1 MKVVFCD
8 IDGVLNSHGS
18 TENGRRLQDNRTGC
32 IYVDETC
39 FCPTAISNLN
49 VLIEDINNLW
59 IVISSS
65 WRVFHP
71 LEEIRRMLAM
81 AGFLYPWRILDKT
94 PRGSSRGLE
103 IAKWLETNAEK
114 YEVRS
119 FFAIDDDD
127 FDMDPIKSYLVH
139 TDGDSGFTWKHVKE
153 IKKGFKDGWFILD
166 MDKLREE
173 K

>member
-1 MKVVFCD
+1 MSKICFLD
-8 IDGVLNSHGS
+8 IDGVLNSKS
-18 TENGRRLQDNRTGC
+18 SVESARRVLSNRREC

-65 WRVFHP
+65 WRVFHH
-71 LEEIRRMLAM
+71 LEEIKSMLAM

-94 PRGSSRGLE
+94 PKGSTRGLE
-103 IAKWLETNAEK
+103 ITKWLERNAEAL
-114 YEVRS
+114 EVHS

-127 FDMDPIKSYLVH
+127 FDMDPIKSHLVH
-139 TDGDSGFTWKHVKE
+139 TNGDHGFLWEHVVE
-153 IKKGFKDGWFILD
+153 IKKGFRDGRFHI
-166 MDKLREE
+166 R
-173 K
+173 